1 MNEWKNKTNCPNC
14 GAALP
19 QFGGK
24 CEFCGTRVVDLTML
38 DFDAQEPTMFLLN
51 LPQSMTGGQKAMIS
65 MWARP
70 ELNSITMEQNNIDV
84 YGGWGNYKM
93 FTIPEPQVAFEMSLH
108 PCADPRDASLYKLKI
123 DKEINL

>member
-1 MNEWKNKTNCPNC
+1 MAMNRTNCPNC

-38 DFDAQEPTMFLLN
+38 DFDTDEAAMFLLN
-51 LPQSMTGGQKAMIS
+51 LPRSVTGGQKAMVS

-70 ELNSITMEQNNIDV
+70 ELNSVTVAQEPQEI
-84 YGGWGNYKM
+84 YGGWGNPK
-93 FTIPEPQVAFEMSLH
+93 VAYMS
-108 PCADPRDASLYKLKI
+108 RS
-123 DKEINL
+123 

>member
-1 MNEWKNKTNCPNC
+1 MNRTNCPNC

-38 DFDAQEPTMFLLN
+38 DFDAREPTMFLLN
-51 LPQSMTGGQKAMIS
+51 LPQSMTCGQKAMIS
-65 MWARP
+65 MWAHP
-70 ELNSITMEQNNIDV
+70 ELNSITMEQSYVSAYDGYHNELLR
-84 YGGWGNYKM
+84 
-93 FTIPEPQVAFEMSLH
+93 IPDALDVAFEVTLH
-108 PCADPRDASLYKLKI
+108 PRADPNDLSLYKLKV